1 MKKILLLCIF
11 PLLVTSLSVVAQERT
26 ITGKVTSADDASA
39 LPGVNVVVKGTNTGT
54 VSDVNGT
61 YRLTV
66 PTSGTTL
73 VFSFIGFKVQ
83 EVEIGERSVVDLS
96 MESDVTQL
104 NEVVVTGY
112 GSTLKKEFSGVTSTV
127 NADDISKLPILSAS
141 QALQGQAA
149 GVFVTANSGAPGG
162 GISVRVRGQTSISA
176 SNDPLYVID
185 GVPVIAGSL
194 VQNGFGGQTQNALAG
209 LNPND
214 IQSMEVLKDA
224 ASAAIYGSRAAN
236 GVVLITTKRGQK
248 GGSKINFSAWTGWS
262 NPTNTAEPLTAQEWI
277 DVANEARAN
286 SGSSPRT
293 NAQWGWDGTTDTD
306 WIDLVF
312 RTARTNE
319 YQLNMSGG
327 DEKTKY
333 YLSGSYR
340 DEQGVM
346 IGSSYK
352 RGTMRLNLDH
362 KATDLFS
369 FGTSLSISADQN
381 NRINN
386 DNNIYGIYSAAL
398 LTPSYRAVRDENGEF
413 VDALPGFNTNAV
425 RDALLPRYGNKTIK
439 FIGNFY
445 TNFHLMDGLDFR
457 TDFSYDYNTVTED
470 HYNPATTPQGRP
482 AGNGNFEYRSIG
494 TSIIEPTLRY
504 SKRIGD
510 THSINAVAGMTF
522 QDRKQF
528 DNSVTGVGF
537 ARENLTYL
545 NSAATING
553 GGSFRTDYRFNSV
566 FGRVNYSFKE
576 KYLASATVRQDGSS
590 RFGANNKFATF
601 YAGSVGWNFS
611 DEAFMDNFT
620 WLDLGKLRASYGTTG
635 NDGVGNFP
643 WQAAWTGGSNYLDLP
658 AFSPTQIANPDLKWE
673 TTATLDVGIELALFA
688 NRLNLN
694 VGYFERKTTDLL
706 YSSPLPLTTGFASVF
721 KNIGEMSNK
730 GIEIDVSGVVLNT
743 GGFKW
748 NISANGSFLKNKVVK
763 LLDENPILQGF
774 ASAIIVGQPL
784 NTFYGLNFLGVDP
797 ATGQSIFEDV
807 NGDGL
812 VTTALDSKVI
822 GDAQPDFIG
831 GFTNRFAYKGFS
843 LDVFFQFVQG
853 VQLFNNTQQFTLN
866 PGNGFGMTS
875 EMRRRWR
882 QPGDIT
888 DIPVALVSAGLN
900 GADNSRFV
908 SDGDYL
914 RLKNVTLAYDFPT
927 SIANKAKLR
936 SARLFVTG
944 QNLLTFTGYSGADP
958 EVSVFANTSTS
969 AGTDFL
975 TQPQNKMYT
984 VGINIGF

>member
-1 MKKILLLCIF
+1 MKKILRLTIFSLLI
-11 PLLVTSLSVVAQERT
+11 LTNLSLMAQDRT

-39 LPGVNVVVKGTNTGT
+39 LPGVNVVVKGTNIGT
-54 VSDVNGT
+54 VSDVNGS
-61 YRLTV
+61 YRLAV
-66 PTSGTTL
+66 PASGATL
-73 VFSFIGFKVQ
+73 VFSFIGFKLQ
-83 EVEIGERSVVDLS
+83 EVVIGERSVVDLS
-96 MESDVTQL
+96 LESDVTQL

-127 NADDISKLPILSAS
+127 NADDIAKLPILSAS

-262 NPTNTAEPLTAQEWI
+262 NPTNTAEPLTGQEWI

-306 WIDLVF
+306 WIDEVF

-425 RDALLPRYGNKTIK
+425 RDALLPRYGNKTIN
-439 FIGNFY
+439 FI
-445 TNFHLMDGLDFR
+445 
-457 TDFSYDYNTVTED
+457 
-470 HYNPATTPQGRP
+470 P
-482 AGNGNFEYRSIG
+482 I
-494 TSIIEPTLRY
+494 
-504 SKRIGD
+504 
-510 THSINAVAGMTF
+510 
-522 QDRKQF
+522 
-528 DNSVTGVGF
+528 
-537 ARENLTYL
+537 
-545 NSAATING
+545 
-553 GGSFRTDYRFNSV
+553 
-566 FGRVNYSFKE
+566 
-576 KYLASATVRQDGSS
+576 
-590 RFGANNKFATF
+590 
-601 YAGSVGWNFS
+601 
-611 DEAFMDNFT
+611 FT
-620 WLDLGKLRASYGTTG
+620 
-635 NDGVGNFP
+635 
-643 WQAAWTGGSNYLDLP
+643 
-658 AFSPTQIANPDLKWE
+658 
-673 TTATLDVGIELALFA
+673 
-688 NRLNLN
+688 
-694 VGYFERKTTDLL
+694 
-706 YSSPLPLTTGFASVF
+706 
-721 KNIGEMSNK
+721 
-730 GIEIDVSGVVLNT
+730 
-743 GGFKW
+743 
-748 NISANGSFLKNKVVK
+748 
-763 LLDENPILQGF
+763 
-774 ASAIIVGQPL
+774 
-784 NTFYGLNFLGVDP
+784 
-797 ATGQSIFEDV
+797 
-807 NGDGL
+807 
-812 VTTALDSKVI
+812 
-822 GDAQPDFIG
+822 
-831 GFTNRFAYKGFS
+831 
-843 LDVFFQFVQG
+843 
-853 VQLFNNTQQFTLN
+853 
-866 PGNGFGMTS
+866 
-875 EMRRRWR
+875 
-882 QPGDIT
+882 
-888 DIPVALVSAGLN
+888 
-900 GADNSRFV
+900 
-908 SDGDYL
+908 
-914 RLKNVTLAYDFPT
+914 
-927 SIANKAKLR
+927 
-936 SARLFVTG
+936 
-944 QNLLTFTGYSGADP
+944 
-958 EVSVFANTSTS
+958 
-969 AGTDFL
+969 
-975 TQPQNKMYT
+975 
-984 VGINIGF
+984 